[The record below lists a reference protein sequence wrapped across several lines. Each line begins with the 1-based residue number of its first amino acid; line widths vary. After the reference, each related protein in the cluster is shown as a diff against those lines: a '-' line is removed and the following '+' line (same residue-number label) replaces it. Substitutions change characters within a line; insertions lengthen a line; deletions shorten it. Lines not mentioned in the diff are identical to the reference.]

1 MPSDV
6 TSGPVKDV
14 IVWQA
19 VEAAVLPK
27 ALLPTATTW
36 QPVSAANEVRSKA
49 PAPLFQAEIVRLVTG
64 SPLTVAMARVTLV
77 VHAASSEITPAAG
90 S

>member
-1 MPSDV
+1 M
-6 TSGPVKDV
+6 TSGPVNDV

-19 VEAAVLPK
+19 VEAAELPK
-27 ALLPTATTW
+27 AFSPTATTW
-36 QPVSAANEVRSKA
+36 QPVSAANVERSKA

-64 SPLTVAMARVTLV
+64 RPLTVTTARVTLV
-77 VHAASSEITPAAG
+77 VHAASSEITLAAG